1 MAERHKP
8 GIAVLASGSG
18 STVEAFIHASQE
30 GIVDAEVGLVI
41 SDKED
46 AAVFGRVARLNSLYN
61 LDIQTRVINGELYKK
76 GRQPRGQTLEEASEI
91 CRVVSTGE
99 FSLVAL
105 MGYMRIVAENGDLM
119 KEFGWLPEYAAKE
132 LASQGIYLARMLN
145 THPGILPATADTYG
159 IHTQERVLE
168 LGLTVTA
175 HTVHA
180 VAPGVDAGP
189 IFAQNEVPVFPGK
202 DTPRKLFGRVQR
214 VEKAHLPIDIDR
226 FLKEQHDFH
235 GVV

>member
-1 MAERHKP
+1 MEHIP

-18 STVEAFIHASQE
+18 STVEAFIHATQE
-30 GIVDAEVGLVI
+30 GIADAEVGLVI

-46 AAVFGRVARLNSLYN
+46 AAVFGRVARLNSVYGLG
-61 LDIQTRVINGELYKK
+61 IQARVINGKLFPK
-76 GRQPRGQTLEEASEI
+76 GRQPRGQTLGEAEAI
-91 CRVVSTGE
+91 CNVVSTGE
-99 FSLVAL
+99 FTLVAL
-105 MGYMRIVAENGDLM
+105 MGYMRIITAEGDLM
-119 KEFGWLPEYAAKE
+119 QEFGWLPEYAMGGAE
-132 LASQGIYLARMLN
+132 SQGIYRARMLN

-168 LGLTVTA
+168 LGLSQTA

-189 IFAQNEVPVFPGK
+189 IFDEHIVPVYSGDSPQ
-202 DTPRKLFGRVQR
+202 KLFDRVQR

-226 FLKEQHDFH
+226 FLKEQRQFREAA
-235 GVV
+235 